1 MKKFKSVVAILLVVA
16 MLAVYAPLAS
26 AVNLKPDMKG
36 KPGTG
41 DMNNDGKVLADDAR
55 LALRHAAKIQTFSS
69 SSDAFK
75 AGDIDDDKKVTSMD
89 ARQILRY
96 AAGLDSH
103 PKADIIYRSNDA
115 NTVKSYI
122 TKYNNA
128 ATKIK
133 SGSNMTGSTFTQT
146 LSSKAD
152 MSLSWLLKS
161 MIRTLGE
168 DPDELEKG
176 MRYSDVSDELYLN
189 NNDTKNSIPPQ
200 TSPPVNAVKINV
212 DSTVIYGAKKDGDT
226 YYLYFNPENYGVQ
239 NSVYA
244 SALPIENFKMLE
256 NPQNMLG
263 DESGTFDEFL
273 EVKSQSIKFNSGY
286 IKFTLDSDSENANLV
301 EVEYYC
307 SAVANYRFAFFRNNQ
322 LYMDMK
328 VSIEMTQVYDFNK
341 EITLDISD
349 AVKSDITGVNL
360 FKGNESDPFKAL
372 TLEDLANPYKIT
384 VPVGTNLRVALV
396 TEDSVIVPH
405 VPKLIPPQDTA
416 FPSNQMLLVHQD
428 GTNLTRINLITRDA
442 TLSIISIT

>member
-1 MKKFKSVVAILLVVA
+1 
-16 MLAVYAPLAS
+16 
-26 AVNLKPDMKG
+26 
-36 KPGTG
+36 
-41 DMNNDGKVLADDAR
+41 MNNDGKVLADDAR

-75 AGDIDDDKKVTSMD
+75 AGDIDKDGKITAMD

-96 AAGLDSH
+96 AAGIDSH
-103 PKADIIYRSNDA
+103 PKADIIYRSKEPD
-115 NTVKSYI
+115 TVKSYI

-176 MRYSDVSDELYLN
+176 FNNPPEKTAETYFDINTTRSNLPPYNYPDVNINE
-189 NNDTKNSIPPQ
+189 NSP
-200 TSPPVNAVKINV
+200 
-212 DSTVIYGAKKDGDT
+212 VIYGSKQIDT
-226 YYLYFNPENYGVQ
+226 NAYYLYFNPENYGVQ

-307 SAVANYRFAFFRNNQ
+307 SAVANYRFAFFGNNQ

-360 FKGNESDPFKAL
+360 FKGNESELFMTL
-372 TLEDLANPYKIT
+372 TPKELADPYKIT

-396 TEDSVIVPH
+396 TEGGVP
-405 VPKLIPPQDTA
+405 VPYTAQLTPVNDTFSYGEMICSHPP
-416 FPSNQMLLVHQD
+416 NQNY
-428 GTNLTRINLITRDA
+428 TTIYKITRDA
-442 TLSIISIT
+442 TLKIS

>member
-26 AVNLKPDMKG
+26 AVNLKSGRAGQPK
-36 KPGTG
+36 TG
-41 DMNNDGKVLADDAR
+41 DVNGDGKVLADDAR
-55 LALRHAAKIQTFSS
+55 MALRHAAKIQTLSS
-69 SSDAFK
+69 TSAAFK
-75 AGDIDDDKKVTSMD
+75 AADINDDKKVTSMD

-103 PKADIIYRSNDA
+103 PDADIDYRDKEPQKVKNTIKLYSDA
-115 NTVKSYI
+115 LKN
-122 TKYNNA
+122 
-128 ATKIK
+128 IK
-133 SGSNMTGSTFTQT
+133 SGSNKTGSTFTQT

-176 MRYSDVSDELYLN
+176 FNNPPEKTAETYFDINTTRSNLPPYNSLN
-189 NNDTKNSIPPQ
+189 VNINENSP
-200 TSPPVNAVKINV
+200 
-212 DSTVIYGAKKDGDT
+212 VIYGSKQIDT
-226 YYLYFNPENYGVQ
+226 NAYYLYFNPENYGVQ

-263 DESGTFDEFL
+263 DESGTFDDFL

-286 IKFTLDSDSENANLV
+286 IKFTLDTAGNLDTI
-301 EVEYYC
+301 EYYC
-307 SAVANYRFAFFRNNQ
+307 NATASYRFAFFGNNQ

-349 AVKSDITGVNL
+349 TVKSDITGVNL
-360 FKGNESDPFKAL
+360 FKGNESEPFMTL
-372 TLEDLANPYKIT
+372 TPENLANPYKIT

-396 TEDSVIVPH
+396 TEGGVFVSH
-405 VPKLIPPQDTA
+405 VPQLIPPQGTT
-416 FPSNQMLLVHQD
+416 FPSNQMLLEHQN
-428 GTNLTRINLITRDA
+428 GSNLTRINLITRDA
-442 TLSIISIT
+442 TLRIT

>member
-26 AVNLKPDMKG
+26 AVNLKSEWAGQPK
-36 KPGTG
+36 TG
-41 DMNNDGKVLADDAR
+41 DVNGDGKVLADDAR
-55 LALRHAAKIQTFSS
+55 MALRHAAKIQTLSS
-69 SSDAFK
+69 TSAAFK
-75 AGDIDDDKKVTSMD
+75 AADINDDKKVTSMD

-103 PKADIIYRSNDA
+103 PDADIDYRDKEPQKVKNTIKLYSDA
-115 NTVKSYI
+115 LKN
-122 TKYNNA
+122 
-128 ATKIK
+128 IK

-176 MRYSDVSDELYLN
+176 FNNPPEKTAETYFDINTTRSNLPPYNSLN
-189 NNDTKNSIPPQ
+189 VNINENSP
-200 TSPPVNAVKINV
+200 
-212 DSTVIYGAKKDGDT
+212 VIYGSKQIDT
-226 YYLYFNPENYGVQ
+226 NAYYLYFNPENYGVQ

-286 IKFTLDSDSENANLV
+286 IKFTLDTADNLDTI
-301 EVEYYC
+301 EYYC
-307 SAVANYRFAFFRNNQ
+307 NATASYRFAFFGNNQ
-322 LYMDMK
+322 LYMDIK

-360 FKGNESDPFKAL
+360 FKGNESGPFMAL
-372 TLEDLANPYKIT
+372 TPENLANPYKIT

-396 TEDSVIVPH
+396 TEGGVIVSHDPQ
-405 VPKLIPPQDTA
+405 LIPPQGTA
-416 FPSNQMLLVHQD
+416 FPSNQMLLEHQD
-428 GTNLTRINLITRDA
+428 GTNLTSINLITRDA
-442 TLSIISIT
+442 TLSIT

>member
-26 AVNLKPDMKG
+26 AVNLKPEMKG
-36 KPGTG
+36 EPGTG

-75 AGDIDDDKKVTSMD
+75 AGDIDKDGKITAMD

-103 PKADIIYRSNDA
+103 PDADIDYRDKYPQKVTNAIKLYSDA
-115 NTVKSYI
+115 LKN
-122 TKYNNA
+122 
-128 ATKIK
+128 IK

-176 MRYSDVSDELYLN
+176 FN
-189 NNDTKNSIPPQ
+189 NPPEKTAETYFDINTTKSNLPPYNS
-200 TSPPVNAVKINV
+200 PVNINEN
-212 DSTVIYGAKKDGDT
+212 SPVIYGSKQIDT
-226 YYLYFNPENYGVQ
+226 NAYYLYFNPENYGVQ

-307 SAVANYRFAFFRNNQ
+307 SAVANYRFAFFGNNQ

-349 AVKSDITGVNL
+349 TVKSDITGVNL
-360 FKGNESDPFKAL
+360 FKGNESDPFMAL
-372 TLEDLANPYKIT
+372 TPADLANPYKIT

-396 TEDSVIVPH
+396 TEDGVP
-405 VPKLIPPQDTA
+405 VPYTAQLTPVNDTFSYGEMICSHPP
-416 FPSNQMLLVHQD
+416 NQNY
-428 GTNLTRINLITRDA
+428 TTISKITRDA
-442 TLSIISIT
+442 TLKIS

>member
-75 AGDIDDDKKVTSMD
+75 AGDIDKDGKITAMD

-103 PKADIIYRSNDA
+103 PKADIIYRSKEPD
-115 NTVKSYI
+115 TVKSYI

-152 MSLSWLLKS
+152 MSLSWLLKN
-161 MIRTLGE
+161 MIKTLGE

-176 MRYSDVSDELYLN
+176 FNNPPEKTAETYFDINTTRSNLPPYNSLN
-189 NNDTKNSIPPQ
+189 VNINENSP
-200 TSPPVNAVKINV
+200 
-212 DSTVIYGAKKDGDT
+212 VIYGSKQIDT
-226 YYLYFNPENYGVQ
+226 NAYYLYFNPENYGVQ

-307 SAVANYRFAFFRNNQ
+307 SAVANYRFAFFGNNQ

-396 TEDSVIVPH
+396 TEGSVIVPH
-405 VPKLIPPQDTA
+405 VPKLIPPQDTT

-442 TLSIISIT
+442 TLRIDYLI

>member
-26 AVNLKPDMKG
+26 AVNLEPDMKG

-75 AGDIDDDKKVTSMD
+75 AGDIDKDGKITAMD

-103 PKADIIYRSNDA
+103 PKADIIYRSKEPD
-115 NTVKSYI
+115 TVKSYI

-152 MSLSWLLKS
+152 MSLSWLLKN
-161 MIRTLGE
+161 MIKTLGE

-176 MRYSDVSDELYLN
+176 FNNPPEKTAETYFDINTTRSNLPPYNSLN
-189 NNDTKNSIPPQ
+189 VNINENSP
-200 TSPPVNAVKINV
+200 
-212 DSTVIYGAKKDGDT
+212 VIYGSKQIDT
-226 YYLYFNPENYGVQ
+226 NAYYLYFNPENYGVQ

-263 DESGTFDEFL
+263 DESGTFDDFL

-307 SAVANYRFAFFRNNQ
+307 SAVANYRFAFLGNNQ

-349 AVKSDITGVNL
+349 TVKSDITEVNL
-360 FKGNESDPFKAL
+360 FKGNESDPFMILKPK
-372 TLEDLANPYKIT
+372 DLANPYKIT

-396 TEDSVIVPH
+396 TEGGVIVSHPQ
-405 VPKLIPPQDTA
+405 LIPPQGTT

-428 GTNLTRINLITRDA
+428 GSNLTRINLITRDA
-442 TLSIISIT
+442 TLKIS